1 MACADFVGH
10 PFLGRLVSMFYL
22 FLFFLGGSVG
32 VFVGHVCFLFLRCST
47 FRWRVLFFWG
57 GIIRLK
63 GGGDGPVLGATFKR
77 LSVLLFSCSW
87 SATFLVFTF
96 FDLRM

>member
-1 MACADFVGH
+1 MIRAFCVLCKNMKKTWDG
-10 PFLGRLVSMFYL
+10 LGSGFDH
-22 FLFFLGGSVG
+22 
-32 VFVGHVCFLFLRCST
+32 VFVVFRCPGTENCIFSGLGNYS
-47 FRWRVLFFWG
+47 V
-57 GIIRLK
+57 K